1 MNYFMHKLTF
11 IVALKIS
18 LEFSPHFPVLAI
30 NSLKYASAFSGYPT
44 EHNGF
49 ESLVETEN
57 PNGLLIFKC

>member
-1 MNYFMHKLTF
+1 MNYFMHKLKF

-18 LEFSPHFPVLAI
+18 LEFSPHFPVLTI

-49 ESLVETEN
+49 ESLVET
-57 PNGLLIFKC
+57 KS